1 MIKVRQQE
9 AMQNNLIDHKIWN
22 WQSISKTYKFNPQ
35 HLVLLHLIMNQI
47 TLLVQIVKAFLY
59 MKKIPIVNIK
69 VIKWLKVMNFGQD
82 YNKPKVANSY
92 LMINNKIKNF
102 HRQQMNSELMILHK
116 DQAKLLRSLLIHYMK
131 ILLED
136 LNLLSQ

>member
-1 MIKVRQQE
+1 
-9 AMQNNLIDHKIWN
+9 
-22 WQSISKTYKFNPQ
+22 
-35 HLVLLHLIMNQI
+35 
-47 TLLVQIVKAFLY
+47 
-59 MKKIPIVNIK
+59 
-69 VIKWLKVMNFGQD
+69 MNFGQD
-82 YNKPKVANSY
+82 YNKLKVANSY